1 MDSFANARPLFVL
14 ACLPHADSEPEP
26 TFRVIS
32 TCDEFSASLPYLIDM
47 MCVSFLRIPVCTIS
61 HNSSSYSSTCMQ

>member
-1 MDSFANARPLFVL
+1 MDSFANARPSFVL

-32 TCDEFSASLPYLIDM
+32 TCDEFSASLPYLIDVREVFAHT
-47 MCVSFLRIPVCTIS
+47 CVYDQSQQQQLQQ
-61 HNSSSYSSTCMQ
+61 HMHA